1 MTFDLSRRKVRAGSR
16 VHARPL
22 VVKFGETGLVQDVR
36 VEVSEYEWWPYRAQL
51 NGDLVVERTPSLR
64 DNMLIMVEWNFN
76 NLCVI
81 SMARGN
87 NLWLMISPTSWRERT
102 STGVFLR

>member
-36 VEVSEYEWWPYRAQL
+36 VEVSEHEWWPLTARSLMATWSLSALRAFAI
-51 NGDLVVERTPSLR
+51 T
-64 DNMLIMVEWNFN
+64 
-76 NLCVI
+76 C
-81 SMARGN
+81 
-87 NLWLMISPTSWRERT
+87 
-102 STGVFLR
+102 